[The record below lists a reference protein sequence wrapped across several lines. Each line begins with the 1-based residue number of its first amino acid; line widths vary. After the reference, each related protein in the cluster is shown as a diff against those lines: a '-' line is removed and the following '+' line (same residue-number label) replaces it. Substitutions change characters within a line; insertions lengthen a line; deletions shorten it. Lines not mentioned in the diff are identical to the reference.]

1 MITKIIP
8 KYLQNEAWPI
18 CQDSYGHQRKATDN
32 WGDIECPFCD
42 HVICAEGSELKIND
56 KCSRCNAKIIEF
68 KPLIA
73 AALRERYDNQETQEK
88 DAYERALSH

>member
-18 CQDSYGHQRKATDN
+18 CQDSYGRKRKATDN

-42 HVICAEGSELKIND
+42 HVICAEGCELKIND

-68 KPLIA
+68 KPFNSTLE
-73 AALRERYDNQETQEK
+73 LKKWTC
-88 DAYERALSH
+88 